1 MIQEMGKLRI
11 IGPKSLLS
19 ECIRALHLLSVVHIE
34 TVPIE
39 RAPDSEGPEGS
50 AQAKTPAKAEGP
62 ESGGIEN
69 FLSRIPLEEE
79 KVLEKRRLEKELQR
93 VTALLTLL
101 VRPGSPTIPATQGI
115 PATPEAPPSP
125 PEVGYEELDSRLSAL
140 GPAET
145 EARAAVAERDAL
157 TDELKTIERYERVLR
172 VFAPMVTTLGHLKSA
187 DIVGLT
193 IDRSRGSVTA
203 LLEAEVGEITRG
215 GYVMHKRAV
224 DEETL
229 GVLLAFNK
237 THSTRVRAL
246 LTGEAISEVML
257 PEEYREVPFL
267 TALSKMVTR
276 KEALP
281 GAIAELE
288 ARLNALSRRWQREAE
303 AIRRA
308 LLDALEELGTLN
320 YCAESRH
327 CFFIEGWAPK
337 EELPGV
343 RAGFDSAFGGRVL
356 TRELDTSNTGEA
368 QYDEALVPVCIK
380 NPVWLKPFE
389 IFLNFL
395 PTPKY
400 HSVDPTPWI
409 AFFFPVFFGLIVGDL
424 GYGLVLLAL
433 GLYIG
438 KRFGDKGLISDIS
451 RVLCVNAVSAAFFGV
466 VFGEF
471 FGDLP
476 HRTGLLPHDMAPL
489 FDRMEALELFLA
501 ISLGIGIGHVMLG
514 LLIAITNHLRRGRNK
529 KAMHKFTMLSLLV
542 SFLFITAVV
551 LERLPGG
558 LLGPGLIVF
567 AANFVALAAMEGVLG
582 VVEFIKAIGNILS
595 YMRIMAV
602 GTASVVM
609 ALVANE
615 AGAMAGGVVAGVL
628 VAVCLHS
635 LNITLAVLS
644 PTVQSLRLQYV
655 EFLSKFYEGGGRRY
669 EPFKKSR

>member
-39 RAPDSEGPEGS
+39 EASNSKGSRDSKGPEGDVGGG
-50 AQAKTPAKAEGP
+50 GP
-62 ESGGIEN
+62 ESADDGGGIES
-69 FLSRIPLEEE
+69 FVSRIPLEEE
-79 KVLEKRRLEKELQR
+79 KVLEKKRLERELQR

-101 VRPGSPTIPATQGI
+101 GRPGATNI
-115 PATPEAPPSP
+115 AATPDVTPPL
-125 PEVGYEELDSRLSAL
+125 PELSYEELDSRLSAL
-140 GPAET
+140 TPAET
-145 EARAAVAERDAL
+145 EAREAATERDAL
-157 TDELKTIERYERVLR
+157 TEELKTIDRYERVLR
-172 VFAPMVTTLGHLKSA
+172 VFAPMVTTLGALKSA

-193 IDRSRGSVTA
+193 IDRSKSSVTP

-215 GYVMHKRAV
+215 GYVMHKRVV

-237 THSTRVRAL
+237 THSPRVRAL

-276 KEALP
+276 KEELP
-281 GAIAELE
+281 GAIATLE
-288 ARLNALSRRWQREAE
+288 ARIYGLSRRWYREAE
-303 AIRRA
+303 AIRHA
-308 LLDALEELGTLN
+308 LTDSLEELGTLN
-320 YCAESRH
+320 YCAESRY

-337 EELPGV
+337 EELSGV
-343 RAGFDSAFGGRVL
+343 QAEFDSAFNGAVL
-356 TRELDTSNTGEA
+356 TRELDI
-368 QYDEALVPVCIK
+368 DEARYDDDIVPVCIK

-395 PTPKY
+395 PTPRY

-424 GYGLVLLAL
+424 GYGLVLLIL

-438 KRFGDKGLISDIS
+438 KRFGDGGLISDIS
-451 RVLCVNAVSAAFFGV
+451 KVLCVNAVSAAFFGV
-466 VFGEF
+466 IFGEF

-476 HRTGLLPHDMAPL
+476 HRAGLLHHDMGPL
-489 FDRMEALELFLA
+489 FDRMEALEVFLA
-501 ISLGIGIGHVMLG
+501 LSLGIGIGHVMLG
-514 LLIAITNHLRRGRNK
+514 LLIAVTNHLRRGRNK
-529 KAMHKFTMLSLLV
+529 KALHKFTMLLLLV
-542 SFLFITAVV
+542 TFLFITAVV
-551 LERLPGG
+551 LERLPGT
-558 LLGPGLIVF
+558 LLAPGLIVF
-567 AANFVALAAMEGVLG
+567 AAAFVALTAMEGVLG
-582 VVEFIKAIGNILS
+582 VVEFVKAIGNILS

-615 AGAMAGGVVAGVL
+615 AGAMAGSVVTGVL
-628 VAVCLHS
+628 VAACLHL
-635 LNITLAVLS
+635 LNIALALLS

-669 EPFKKSR
+669 EPFRKTR